1 MGVFAL
7 TYARNLSGSGVVV
20 GVGARDRLDL
30 FDGLDPVFARSQR
43 VAAVVRQRELGVF
56 IDDLG
61 ARGIEIL
68 PLVRLTVCCYGRSP
82 VVQRQRRYVERLA
95 VVQLSCASVGV
106 RDVVLQLRT
115 ERDLVRQR
123 GGSESIRSGERTE
136 EIIHGDLIGGLVV
149 FPRSDGGAVIAPNE
163 GAAVSRVGTEVAL
176 RLIAEREPGILLQVI
191 LCRNLQSESVVFD
204 RHFYGVIAV
213 AAHRIEL
220 VPFSRIAGVVDARLE
235 LEIVAVRYVFVQI
248 VIAERICDLRRRLQV
263 RGVDQDRKFSV

>member
-1 MGVFAL
+1 M
-7 TYARNLSGSGVVV
+7 
-20 GVGARDRLDL
+20 
-30 FDGLDPVFARSQR
+30 
-43 VAAVVRQRELGVF
+43 
-56 IDDLG
+56 DDLG

-68 PLVRLTVCCYGRSP
+68 PLVRLTVCCYGSSP
-82 VVQRQRRYVERLA
+82 VVQRQRRHVERLA

-176 RLIAEREPGILLQVI
+176 RLIAEREPAILLQVI

-204 RHFYGVIAV
+204 RHFYGVTAV

-235 LEIVAVRYVFVQI
+235 LEIVAVRYVVVQI
-248 VIAERICDLRRRLQV
+248 VIVERICDLRRRLQV